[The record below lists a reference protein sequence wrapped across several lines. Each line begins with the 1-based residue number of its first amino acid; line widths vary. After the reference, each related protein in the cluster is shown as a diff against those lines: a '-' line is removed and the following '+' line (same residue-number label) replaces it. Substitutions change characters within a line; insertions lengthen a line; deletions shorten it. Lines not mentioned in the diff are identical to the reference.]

1 MTRGLAGWCQGAPA
15 TRVGVG
21 GFGPP
26 GGSSGGR
33 SRCQPQMPFEEVPK
47 VRQAGELTQRGF
59 CPIVCGWPMPRLP
72 WPAPA
77 LPSLRSAQREVDGLG
92 TVNAHGGSLGFI

>member
-1 MTRGLAGWCQGAPA
+1 
-15 TRVGVG
+15 
-21 GFGPP
+21 
-26 GGSSGGR
+26 
-33 SRCQPQMPFEEVPK
+33 MPFEEVPK

-59 CPIVCGWPMPRLP
+59 CPIVGGWPMPRLP

-92 TVNAHGGSLGFI
+92 TVNAQGVTWFYLITSNPYYVETEGQRLDVFSFLFYFLTQ